1 MLDYHVKIGLA
12 PMRRD
17 VTPRPGIFNWE
28 KGEERG
34 RRAVEYIEKHFASE
48 HVSFVDLA
56 GINDVDV
63 MFCDADA
70 EKVIRRFRDEE
81 VDAVLIINGNFG
93 NEEIA
98 GQVARG
104 VGKPVCIY
112 AMEDEEFLPDGSR
125 FTDSQCG
132 IFGVSRQL
140 QRLHVPFSFI
150 ETSKVDSDVFARDFM
165 TFVRVSCMVKNF
177 TGMRIA
183 QVGMRPKPFCSVIF
197 NEGELMEKF
206 GLQIV
211 PVNLAVIVDQYQR
224 ILKERDEELT
234 AGAAMLME
242 RYEMDELTPPLLKK
256 VYAFVLLYQWVFETY
271 RVDAVSAECWTAMQ
285 LAVGA
290 MPCTAYSVLAD
301 MGYIVSCES
310 DMHAAITMALLSC
323 ATLGEK
329 VPFLGEF
336 TVRHPENRNA
346 ELLWHCGPFAYS
358 LKKEGSPCKNV
369 NMRQW
374 FAVKDGE
381 YTVARMDQ
389 DNGNYSI
396 LAGTCHSTEGPYT
409 FGTYLWAEFS
419 DLPAW
424 ERKLI
429 EGPYIHH
436 MCEIE
441 GDYTREIREF
451 CRFVPQLS
459 PDAVEGGKT
468 C

>member
-1 MLDYHVKIGLA
+1 MLNYHVKIGLA

-28 KGEERG
+28 KAEERG
-34 RRAVEYIEKHFASE
+34 RRAVKYIEEHFADA
-48 HVSFVDLA
+48 HVSFVDLK
-56 GINDVDV
+56 GINPVDV
-63 MFCDADA
+63 MYCDADA
-70 EKVIRRFRDEE
+70 EKVIERFRAEK

-98 GQVARG
+98 AQVALG
-104 VGKPVCIY
+104 VGKPVAIW
-112 AMEDEEFLPDGSR
+112 AMLDDEFLPDGSR

-140 QRLHVPFSFI
+140 QRFHVPFSFI
-150 ETSKVDSDVFARDFM
+150 ETSTVDSDVFRKGLDR
-165 TFVRVSCMVKNF
+165 FVRISCMVKNF
-177 TGMRIA
+177 RGMRVA

-211 PVNLAVIVDQYQR
+211 PVNLAVIVDQYNR
-224 ILKERDEELT
+224 ILKERDAELEE
-234 AGAAMLME
+234 GAKLLLS

-271 RVDAVSAECWTAMQ
+271 RVQAVSAECWTAMQ

-301 MGYIVSCES
+301 MGYIISCES

-323 ATLGEK
+323 AALGEK
-329 VPFLGEF
+329 KPFLGEF
-336 TVRHPENRNA
+336 TVRHPENPNG

-374 FAVKDGE
+374 FQVKDGQ
-381 YTVARMDQ
+381 YTVARFDQ
-389 DNGNYSI
+389 DNGDYSL

-409 FGTYLWAEFS
+409 FGTYLWAEFD

-424 ERKLI
+424 ERKLV

-436 MCEIE
+436 MSEIE
-441 GDYTREIREF
+441 GDFTAELREF
-451 CRFVPQLS
+451 TKFVPLLKL
-459 PDAVEGGKT
+459 DTVK
-468 C
+468 

>member
-1 MLDYHVKIGLA
+1 MLNYHVKIGLA

-28 KGEERG
+28 KAEERG
-34 RRAVEYIEKHFASE
+34 RRAVKYIEEHFADA
-48 HVSFVDLA
+48 HVSFVDLK
-56 GINDVDV
+56 GINPVDV
-63 MFCDADA
+63 MYCDADA
-70 EKVIRRFRDEE
+70 EKVIERFRAEK

-98 GQVARG
+98 AQVALG
-104 VGKPVCIY
+104 VGKPVAIW
-112 AMEDEEFLPDGSR
+112 AMLDDEFLPDGSR

-140 QRLHVPFSFI
+140 QRFHVPFSFI
-150 ETSKVDSDVFARDFM
+150 ETSTVDSDVFRKGLDR
-165 TFVRVSCMVKNF
+165 FVRVSCMVKNF
-177 TGMRIA
+177 RGMRVA

-211 PVNLAVIVDQYQR
+211 PVNLAVIVDQYNR
-224 ILKERDEELT
+224 ILKERDTELEE
-234 AGAAMLME
+234 GAKLLLS

-271 RVDAVSAECWTAMQ
+271 RVQAVSAECWTAMQ

-301 MGYIVSCES
+301 MGYIISCES

-323 ATLGEK
+323 AALGEK
-329 VPFLGEF
+329 KPFLGEF
-336 TVRHPENRNA
+336 TVRHPENPNG

-374 FAVKDGE
+374 FQVKDGQ
-381 YTVARMDQ
+381 YTVARFDQ
-389 DNGNYSI
+389 DNGDYSL

-409 FGTYLWAEFS
+409 FGTYLWAEFD

-424 ERKLI
+424 ERKLV

-436 MCEIE
+436 MSEIE
-441 GDYTREIREF
+441 GDFTAELREF
-451 CRFVPQLS
+451 TKFVPLLKL
-459 PDAVEGGKT
+459 DTVK
-468 C
+468 

>member
-1 MLDYHVKIGLA
+1 MLNYKVRIGLA

-28 KGEERG
+28 KAEERG
-34 RRAVEYIEKHFASE
+34 RAAVRYIEEHYADE
-48 HVSFVDLA
+48 HVSFVDLK
-56 GINDVDV
+56 GINPVDV
-63 MFCDADA
+63 MYCDADA
-70 EKVIRRFRDEE
+70 EKVIERFKAEK

-98 GQVARG
+98 AQVALG
-104 VGKPVCIY
+104 VGKPVAIW
-112 AMEDEEFLPDGSR
+112 AMLDDEFLPDGSR

-132 IFGVSRQL
+132 IFGVSRQM
-140 QRLHVPFSFI
+140 QRFHIPFSFI
-150 ETSKVDSDVFARDFM
+150 ETSKVDSDIFRRDFDR
-165 TFVRVSCMVKNF
+165 FVRVSCMVKNF
-177 TGMRIA
+177 RGMRIA
-183 QVGMRPKPFCSVIF
+183 QVGLRPKPFCSVIF

-211 PVNLAVIVDQYQR
+211 PVNLAVIVDQYNR
-224 ILKERDEELT
+224 ILKERDRELEE
-234 AGAAMLME
+234 GAKLLLS

-271 RVDAVSAECWTAMQ
+271 RVQAVSAECWTAMQ

-301 MGYIVSCES
+301 MGYIISCES
-310 DMHAAITMALLSC
+310 DMHAAITMSLLSC
-323 ATLGEK
+323 AALGEK
-329 VPFLGEF
+329 KPFLGEF
-336 TVRHPENRNA
+336 TVRHPENPNA

-374 FAVKDGE
+374 FQVQDGQF
-381 YTVARMDQ
+381 TIARFDQ
-389 DNGNYSI
+389 DNGDYSL

-409 FGTYLWAEFS
+409 FGTYLWAEFD

-424 ERKLI
+424 ERKLV

-441 GDYTREIREF
+441 GDFTAELREF
-451 CRFVPQLS
+451 TKYFPLLKLDQV
-459 PDAVEGGKT
+459 K
-468 C
+468 